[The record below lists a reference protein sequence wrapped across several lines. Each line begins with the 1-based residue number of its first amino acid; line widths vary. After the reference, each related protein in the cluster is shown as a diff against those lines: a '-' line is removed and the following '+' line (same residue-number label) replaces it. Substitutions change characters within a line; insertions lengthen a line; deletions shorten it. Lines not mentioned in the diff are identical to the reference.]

1 MRPGGSTRCSVPPDL
16 PGFPA
21 AMIHYQLR
29 CTLDHGFDGW
39 FRDSAAFDEQ
49 AGHGLLEC
57 PVCGDHA
64 VERALMAPAVARAP
78 SPRPGARL
86 PAEEP
91 AANTPHPAR
100 DPAAARVSAPV
111 PGPTVTAAG
120 GLPAATRAAL
130 QRLRA
135 EIERSCEYVGA
146 DFAEEARR
154 IHNGESERR
163 GIYGDA
169 SDEQAERLA
178 EEGIEVARIP
188 WVPRADG

>member
-1 MRPGGSTRCSVPPDL
+1 
-16 PGFPA
+16 
-21 AMIHYQLR
+21 MIHYQLR
-29 CTLDHGFDGW
+29 CAQDHGFDGW
-39 FRDSAAFDEQ
+39 LRDSAAFDEQ

-64 VERALMAPAVARAP
+64 VQRALMAPAVAR
-78 SPRPGARL
+78 L
-86 PAEEP
+86 PAP
-91 AANTPHPAR
+91 QLAPPHPGGRPPVEAS
-100 DPAAARVSAPV
+100 DAAAGVAA
-111 PGPTVTAAG
+111 PGPTVAAGG

-135 EIERSCEYVGA
+135 EIERSCEYVGS

-154 IHNGESERR
+154 IHSGESARR

-169 SDEQAERLA
+169 SEEQAERLA

>member
-1 MRPGGSTRCSVPPDL
+1 
-16 PGFPA
+16 
-21 AMIHYQLR
+21 MIHYQLR
-29 CTLDHGFDGW
+29 CTQDHGFDGW

-49 AGHGLLEC
+49 AGRGLLEC

-64 VERALMAPAVARAP
+64 IERALMAPAVARLPSTRPP
-78 SPRPGARL
+78 SPQPGAQP
-86 PAEEP
+86 PAEAP
-91 AANTPHPAR
+91 GDAAPHPA
-100 DPAAARVSAPV
+100 PAASRGSTPG
-111 PGPTVTAAG
+111 PGPTVAAGG

-146 DFAEEARR
+146 DFADEARR
-154 IHNGESERR
+154 IHSGERERR

-169 SDEQAERLA
+169 SEEQAERLA